1 MSAATFLVLAYRQS
15 STIEGAIDAAFAQKG
30 APLDIILSDDGS
42 DDATFALMQAKAA
55 VYEGPHKVRAR
66 RSAVNRGLVT
76 HMAEAA
82 AEAET
87 RLVILAAGD
96 DESEPDRAQ
105 SLVAAWSEAGEPTAY
120 LHSDLQPMDGTGRVL
135 VSKGE
140 NVARGPFSLSQLARG
155 ESGPIGATSAFTVDL
170 IDKFPAMSRSVI
182 HEDRVLPFR
191 ALLAGGHILF
201 VSRSLVRYRT
211 EGGVSRSRS
220 TSLRDAMT
228 DHARDYHGR
237 LRGDAQQRLTDCLS
251 RRPTDFALLRQ
262 CRRAITEHL
271 VRVALANG
279 EPLLRIAT
287 KALLDGARPYALA
300 RDVAKIILIRTRMVA

>member
-76 HMAEAA
+76 HM
-82 AEAET
+82 
-87 RLVILAAGD
+87 AGD